1 MKNCGRKVEDQEA
14 KEMLAEVQGIGTEA
28 TRADVIETLKKRAYV
43 AKKGKSIISTD
54 KGREIIKQL
63 PDELSSVIITAEW
76 EQKLSEVAKGKYDY
90 KRFIKE
96 IADLTTKNVEYIT
109 GQIGNVKKFVQHP
122 ALNVRVR

>member
-1 MKNCGRKVEDQEA
+1 M
-14 KEMLAEVQGIGTEA
+14 
-28 TRADVIETLKKRAYV
+28 

-96 IADLTTKNVEYIT
+96 IAVLTTKNLEYIT
-109 GQIGNVKKFVQHP
+109 GQIGNVKSLFNTP
-122 ALNVRVR
+122 APNVKVN